1 LTISVPLLFEAALF
15 MKTADQLG
23 RPRLFLR
30 GVRDA
35 LALPAW
41 IVGLALLGVGSLA
54 HDVGHPIGAAVLS
67 TLLIWAGPAQ
77 VIFYGGLASGTA
89 LPLIAVAV
97 CLSSIRFLPMTMS
110 MLPLLR
116 RPNQSIAM
124 QFLIAHYVAVTVWVE
139 GLRRL
144 PDLDPDQRIAYYFGF
159 ANACIIISAAMTGL
173 GYYLSTALALPLV
186 AGLLFLTPVFFTLSL
201 IAGARNRLDWSALA
215 LGALLAPLFGV
226 LVGKDFNLL
235 LTGVIGG
242 TVAYLIGRKRR

>member
-1 LTISVPLLFEAALF
+1 
-15 MKTADQLG
+15 MKPADEFD

-41 IVGLALLGVGSLA
+41 VVGFALVGVGSLA
-54 HDVGHPIGAAVLS
+54 HDVGHPVGAAILS

-116 RPNQSIAM
+116 RPGQGIGM

-144 PDLDPDQRIAYYFGF
+144 PDLDPDQRLAYYFGF
-159 ANACIIISAAMTGL
+159 ANACIITSAVMTAL
-173 GYYLSTALALPLV
+173 GYYLSTALALPFV

-201 IAGARNRLDWSALA
+201 IAGARNSLDWSALA
-215 LGALLAPLFGV
+215 LGAVLAPAFGF
-226 LVGKDFNLL
+226 LVGKDFDLL
-235 LTGVIGG
+235 LTGLVGG
-242 TVAYLIGRKRR
+242 TIAYFIGRKRR